1 MRVNI
6 LTKNRERV
14 VVNKISLQ
22 KKKKKICR
30 LCNWKEENL
39 YPTQKHNEEIIFWSS
54 MKKKKKKR
62 KSDNGASAT
71 TTNKQTK
78 YLTIIKVNIRRRVW
92 FVVESN

>member
-1 MRVNI
+1 VRVNI

-22 KKKKKICR
+22 KKKICR

-39 YPTQKHNEEIIFWSS
+39 YIPHKNIMRKLFFDLLWR
-54 MKKKKKKR
+54 KKKR
-62 KSDNGASAT
+62 KKSDNGVSAT